1 MDALINEIVARTGM
15 TREMAAEAARI
26 TTDFI
31 KARVSTE
38 AKSEIDG
45 VFIGQS
51 VSETISDIAGRIE
64 GTFRS

>member
-15 TREMAAEAARI
+15 SREQAALAARV
-26 TTDFI
+26 TVDFV

-45 VFIGQS
+45 VFIGQT
-51 VSETISDIAGRIE
+51 VGETISDITGKIE
-64 GTFRS
+64 RTFRR